1 MSTPL
6 PRMNTLFVGCE
17 PRLPG
22 SLNAMKGTNQLS
34 LPASLPF
41 SAALSLHLR
50 LLNLSRLDAAMM
62 NKQSN
67 SCVPSFATTKWSCAF
82 LGSRT
87 PFMLCKRNRHW
98 PVGLSP
104 LQRRLLH
111 ISPPCQR
118 ASNLTLPLLRNSINL
133 PRQEVKLRRDQ
144 LQRLQPPLHQKAPLL
159 DLFLLPTP
167 ANPLPARP
175 TPLLLPIVVL
185 HARQLGHTLRI
196 LISEPLLQPV
206 KVRAPTQGKA
216 RALVPPTPILLAKAR
231 RAKKAR
237 KARRVKK
244 VKTLKAT
251 RAKKGNK
258 ENTLGPSWKVARVQ
272 PRVIRNNCFSP
283 SVHPA
288 ISCVTGSSFYT
299 FHSLLPPLS
308 IRLTAFNRLTS
319 TFLLH
324 AHTLP
329 PAARTQSVIPA
340 HSVLCSF

>member
-6 PRMNTLFVGCE
+6 PLMNTLFAGCE

-22 SLNAMKGTNQLS
+22 SLNAMKGINQLS
-34 LPASLPF
+34 PQASLPF
-41 SAALSLHLR
+41 SAAISLYLR
-50 LLNLSRLDAAMM
+50 LLNLSRPDTAMT
-62 NKQSN
+62 KRQSN

-82 LGSRT
+82 LGSLT
-87 PFMLCKRNRHW
+87 PFMLCKRSRHW

-118 ASNLTLPLLRNSINL
+118 ALSLTLPLLHNSINL
-133 PRQEVKLRRDQ
+133 PQQEVKLRRDQ
-144 LQRLQPPLHQKAPLL
+144 LQRLQPPPRQKAPLL
-159 DLFLLPTP
+159 DLFLPPTP
-167 ANPLPARP
+167 ANPLRARP

-185 HARQLGHTLRI
+185 HARQLGRTLHI
-196 LISEPLLQPV
+196 LIKELLLQPV
-206 KVRAPTQGKA
+206 KAKAQTQGKA
-216 RALVPPTPILLAKAR
+216 KALVPPTPILRAKAR
-231 RAKKAR
+231 RANKAR

-244 VKTLKAT
+244 VKTPKAT
-251 RAKKGNK
+251 RAKKGRK
-258 ENTLGPSWKVARVQ
+258 EKEARVL
-272 PRVIRNNCFSP
+272 PRVTQNNCFSP
-283 SVHPA
+283 SIPPT
-288 ISCVTGSSFYT
+288 ISCCIGSSIST

-308 IRLTAFNRLTS
+308 IRLTAFHLLTS

-329 PAARTQSVIPA
+329 PAAWTQSVIPA